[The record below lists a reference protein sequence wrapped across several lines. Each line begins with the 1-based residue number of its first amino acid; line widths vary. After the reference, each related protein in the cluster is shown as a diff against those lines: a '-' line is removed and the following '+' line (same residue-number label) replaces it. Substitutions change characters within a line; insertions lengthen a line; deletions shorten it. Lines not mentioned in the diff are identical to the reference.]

1 MNPYLYSICLFV
13 LCACGAH
20 DRQSK
25 LALKTTPKTPELG
38 DKVDSLNGVYVF
50 YNGSIDHTEG
60 RNKASDGY
68 NFGLKY
74 QCVEFVKRYYYLHLK
89 HKMPDTWGNAKDF
102 FDAGVN
108 DGKLNKKRNLL
119 QFKNPSASKPK
130 VNDLLIMDA
139 TTGNP
144 YGHVCIVSKV
154 SDEELE
160 VVQQNPG
167 PTAPSRDVY
176 PLLRANKRYM
186 VGGLRVLGWLRKKS

>member
-1 MNPYLYSICLFV
+1 MNPYLYTICLFV
-13 LCACGAH
+13 LCACGAPES
-20 DRQSK
+20 QSE
-25 LALKTTPKTPELG
+25 LALTTTPKTPELG

-50 YNGSIDHTEG
+50 YNGSIDHAEG

-102 FDAGVN
+102 YDAGVK

-154 SDEELE
+154 GDEELE

-167 PTAPSRDVY
+167 PTAPSRDTY
-176 PLLRANKRYM
+176 PLVRVNKRYM
-186 VGGLRVLGWLRKKS
+186 VGSLRVLGWLRKQS